1 MEDRYKEIK
10 DYYLNDN
17 IYRRHDIIDVVQKY
31 NKDTDLIIL
40 LKLALLNK
48 KYFDIETIIRRFPRR
63 EEFDKI
69 KTDTIFKCA
78 NNLSDYELSNL
89 ISSIYSDNI
98 KIELFNKY
106 FDRLK
111 EEYLFITLIINSI
124 RNDTLKSEFF
134 RKYIDYYDSEDFSD
148 YLRNIK
154 DDEFRTSEFLLYKDK
169 FPDYRLDWIAG
180 AYQTDFKRMEIFDAY
195 FNGTDTQIKHIE
207 SFIGSCLYDE
217 KNIINFVDKY
227 FKYLKPS
234 QMWYITFELKDKDN
248 IVDLIIRYS
257 NIIPSKELKDLLLKI
272 DDLGTRYL
280 LLDNLLN
287 KLDSNHV
294 IEILKKESDCDKKM
308 ELFDKYFIKFNN
320 DDIYQMYGDIDDDK
334 KEFFLDK
341 YINYENS
348 YVLFRICLWNKYC
361 IKEKISADTILN
373 KYIEIFNPLT
383 LSYVIKD
390 VLLGIND
397 NNTITND
404 VLNYLLSKT
413 NNKDTIKM
421 IYNAVALVDPEFF
434 VRNLFSDDN
443 IFNAEER
450 DIMSKLANN
459 NIYFYGSFIFELL
472 NIPCVKNN
480 TIFLKRISRYEKESQ
495 ELVFLYK
502 KFPNRINLLLSL
514 LEHLYKYDINYDSIT
529 NILINVFKNKK
540 NSFLNNIDYKNLD
553 DNDKINLIFNLIKIN
568 ENNMDSIFVEINDN
582 TDLVNYE
589 EKLDEKVRLTFKDFD
604 DTENVK
610 NYILN
615 TLFGVDLKSAV
626 KLIDTYG
633 KSLDKLEDV
642 EPILYIKIIKKIVE
656 EEDVNKLLDI
666 YDKSKKLTIKEKV
679 LMEQNIKKVFNDKL
693 RKSLYKVSDKEL
705 NSFLNYADTKIP
717 VYYPDDNFFMLV
729 NSVSAYRLHG
739 GVEDYIKF
747 WNSNKEIKNHGICTS
762 LISNQNVGQT
772 APINDV
778 LFGFEDFSDN
788 SIQLAD
794 CMDIGFSSD
803 DIELRACQNHF
814 MLPDDYINNTR
825 GGYNELVLE
834 RLELRINIE
843 SEYDNI
849 QPSYVVVYDSFDI
862 NRYNKSLK
870 AAYELGI
877 PIVYLDT
884 EKIAINEYTVLKEYE
899 EDILNTL
906 DISLFENY
914 LVRLHNNIY
923 GFNFSNPD
931 KIKKYFSREKSS
943 IFMDKLI
950 DKIYIYF
957 LIDEMDS
964 NQAEVLFNK
973 IITIL
978 QKEDDKCKYVQIDES
993 LDMKHY
999 IDVINNYLTKVKEK
1013 KEYKSL

>member
-1 MEDRYKEIK
+1 MEDRYEEIK
-10 DYYLNDN
+10 SYYLNDN
-17 IYRRHDIIDVVQKY
+17 IYRRHNIIDVVQKY

-40 LKLALLNK
+40 LEITILNK
-48 KYFDIETIIRRFPRR
+48 QYFDIETIISRFPRR

-69 KTDTIFKCA
+69 KTDVISKCA
-78 NNLSDYELSNL
+78 SNVSDYALSSI
-89 ISSIYSDNI
+89 ISKIYSDNI
-98 KIELFNKY
+98 KIGLLNQY

-124 RNDTLKSEFF
+124 RNDILKSEYF
-134 RKYIDYYDSEDFSD
+134 RKYIDYYDSDSFSD
-148 YLRNIK
+148 FLRNIK
-154 DDEFRTSEFLLYKDK
+154 DDEFRTSEFLLYKDN

-180 AYQTDFKRMEIFDAY
+180 AYKNDLKRMEFFDTY
-195 FNGTDTQIKHIE
+195 FIGTDTQIEHIE
-207 SFIGSCLYDE
+207 HFIGSYLDDE
-217 KNIINFVDKY
+217 KNIIYFVDKY

-234 QMWYITFELKDKDN
+234 QMWYITCELKDKDN

-272 DDLGTRYL
+272 DDLEIRYI

-320 DDIYQMYGDIDDDK
+320 DDIYQMYGGIDDDK

-348 YVLFRICLWNKYC
+348 YVLFRICEWNKYYG
-361 IKEKISADTILN
+361 KEKISTDTILN
-373 KYIEIFNPLT
+373 KYIDIFNPLA
-383 LSYVIKD
+383 LSYVIKN

-397 NNTITND
+397 NNTISDTI
-404 VLNYLLSKT
+404 NYLLSKT
-413 NNKDTIKM
+413 NNKETIKI

-434 VRNLFSDDN
+434 VRNLLSDDN

-450 DIMSKLANN
+450 NMMNKLANN

-480 TIFLKRISRYEKESQ
+480 TNFLKRISRYEKESQ

-502 KFPNRINLLLSL
+502 KSPDRINLLLSL
-514 LEHLYKYDINYDSIT
+514 LEHLYKYDVNYDSIT
-529 NILINVFKNKK
+529 NILINVFKNDA

-553 DNDKINLIFNLIKIN
+553 DKDKINLIFNLIKVN
-568 ENNMDSIFVEINDN
+568 ETSADSIFIEVNDN
-582 TDLVNYE
+582 RDLVNYE
-589 EKLDEKVRLTFKDFD
+589 EKLDEKIRLTFS
-604 DTENVK
+604 DTNDIDNVK
-610 NYILN
+610 KFILN
-615 TLFGVDLKSAV
+615 KLFGVNLKSAV

-633 KSLDKLEDV
+633 KSLDKFDDSV
-642 EPILYIKIIKKIVE
+642 PIVYIKTIKKIVE
-656 EEDVNKLLDI
+656 EDDTNNLLDL
-666 YDKSKKLTIKEKV
+666 YSRNRKLSIEEKV

-693 RKSLYKVSDKEL
+693 RKSLYKVSDKEPNL
-705 NSFLNYADTKIP
+705 FLNYADTKIP
-717 VYYPDDNFFMLV
+717 VYYPDDDFFMLV

-747 WNSNKEIKNHGICTS
+747 WNSNENIKNHGICTS

-778 LFGFEDFSDN
+778 LFGFDDFSDN

-794 CMDIGFSSD
+794 SCDILSNSD

-834 RLELRINIE
+834 RLELRRNIV
-843 SEYDNI
+843 SKYGNI
-849 QPSYVVVYDSFDI
+849 QPSYVIIYDNFDI

-884 EKIAINEYTVLKEYE
+884 EKIAINEYIVLKEYE
-899 EDILNTL
+899 ERIINTL
-906 DISLFENY
+906 DISLFEKY
-914 LVRLHNNIY
+914 LVRLENNIY

-931 KIKKYFSREKSS
+931 KIKKYFSREKSN
-943 IFMDKLI
+943 IFMDKLVS
-950 DKIYIYF
+950 KINNSF
-957 LIDEMDS
+957 LIGEIDS
-964 NQAEVLFNK
+964 NQLEELFNK

-978 QKEDDKCKYVQIDES
+978 QKEDDKCKYAQIDES

-999 IDVINNYLTKVKEK
+999 IDVINYYLTKVEER

>member
-1 MEDRYKEIK
+1 MEDRYEEIK
-10 DYYLNDN
+10 SYYLNDN
-17 IYRRHDIIDVVQKY
+17 IYRRHNIIDVVEKY
-31 NKDTDLIIL
+31 NKDTDLIII

-48 KYFDIETIIRRFPRR
+48 EYFDIETIIRKFPRR
-63 EEFDKI
+63 EKFDKI
-69 KTDTIFKCA
+69 KIDTIFKCA
-78 NNLSDYELSNL
+78 NNVEVYDLCYM

-98 KIELFNKY
+98 KIELFKKY
-106 FDRLK
+106 FDRL
-111 EEYLFITLIINSI
+111 ECEYLYITLIINSI
-124 RNDTLKSEFF
+124 KNDNLKSEYF
-134 RKYIDYYDSEDFSD
+134 REYIDYYDSDSFSD

-169 FPDYRLDWIAG
+169 FSDYTLDWIAG
-180 AYQTDFKRMEIFDAY
+180 AYQTDSKKMEIFDTY
-195 FNGTDTQIKHIE
+195 FTGTTEQIKCIA
-207 SFIGSCLYDE
+207 SFIGYDLNDE
-217 KNIINFVDKY
+217 NNIILCVDKY
-227 FKYLKPS
+227 SRYLEPS
-234 QMWYITFELKDKDN
+234 EMGKIIFHLKNND
-248 IVDLIIRYS
+248 IIIDLINRYS

-272 DDLGTRYL
+272 DDLGIRYI

-320 DDIYQMYGDIDDDK
+320 DDIYQMYGAIDDDK

-348 YVLFRICLWNKYC
+348 YVLFRICGWNKYF
-361 IKEKISADTILN
+361 IKGKISTDTILN

-421 IYNAVALVDPEFF
+421 IYNAVALVDPELF

-480 TIFLKRISRYEKESQ
+480 TNFLKRISRYEKESQ

-502 KFPNRINLLLSL
+502 KYPNRINLLLSL

-529 NILINVFKNKK
+529 NILIKVFKNKK

-568 ENNMDSIFVEINDN
+568 ENNTDSIFVEINDN
-582 TDLVNYE
+582 TDLVSYE
-589 EKLDEKVRLTFKDFD
+589 EKLDEKVRLTFNDFD
-604 DTENVK
+604 DIENVK
-610 NYILN
+610 NFILN
-615 TLFGVDLKSAV
+615 KLFGVSLKNAV

-633 KSLDKLEDV
+633 KSLDKFDDSV
-642 EPILYIKIIKKIVE
+642 PIVYIKTIKKIVE
-656 EEDVNKLLDI
+656 EDDTNNLLDL
-666 YDKSKKLTIKEKV
+666 YSRNRKLSIEEKV

-693 RKSLYKVSDKEL
+693 RKSLYKVSDKEPNL
-705 NSFLNYADTKIP
+705 FLNYADTKIP
-717 VYYPDDNFFMLV
+717 VYYPDDDFFMLV

-747 WNSNKEIKNHGICTS
+747 WNSNENIKNHGICTS

-794 CMDIGFSSD
+794 CMDIGSSSD
-803 DIELRACQNHF
+803 DIELSSHKNHF
-814 MLPDDYINNTR
+814 MLPDDYVNNTR
-825 GGYNELVLE
+825 SGHNELVLE
-834 RLELRINIE
+834 RLELRKNIV
-843 SEYDNI
+843 SKYGNI
-849 QPSYVVVYDSFDI
+849 QPSYVIIYDNFDI

-899 EDILNTL
+899 ERIINTL
-906 DISLFENY
+906 DISLFEKY
-914 LVRLHNNIY
+914 LVRLENNIY
-923 GFNFSNPD
+923 GFNFSNPE
-931 KIKKYFSREKSS
+931 KIKKYFSREKSN
-943 IFMDKLI
+943 IFMDKLVS
-950 DKIYIYF
+950 KINNSF
-957 LIDEMDS
+957 LIGEIDS
-964 NQAEVLFNK
+964 NQLEELFNK

-978 QKEDDKCKYVQIDES
+978 QKEDDKCKYAQIDES

-999 IDVINNYLTKVKEK
+999 IDAINNYLTKVEER